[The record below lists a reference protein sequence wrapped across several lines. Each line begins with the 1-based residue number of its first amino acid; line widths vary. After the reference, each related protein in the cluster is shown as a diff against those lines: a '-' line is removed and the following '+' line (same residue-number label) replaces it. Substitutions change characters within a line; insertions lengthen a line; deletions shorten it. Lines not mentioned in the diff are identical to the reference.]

1 MQPLRHTM
9 DNLAS
14 DCIEPLARL
23 ASDGKTLENSKPDLM
38 KLDMYALLRDNY
50 EKHEALTRLWE
61 QTNTIPDWVDWAQIE
76 RGQKVYYRYG
86 HSMGIALA
94 FQSLLGGM
102 GSGNI
107 VETLGR
113 TGGFSA
119 KVVRHRLLE
128 TLQHTLQVTKSL
140 ESIRPGGDGHAS
152 TVRVRLLHASV
163 RNRILQL
170 AEKRP
175 AYYDVAR
182 HGIPIN
188 DLDSIGTICS
198 FAPTVIYIGLP
209 RQGIFMSD
217 QEAADYIALWR
228 LIAHYIGTPTEWFKT
243 PSRARTVME
252 SIMVAEINPTRM
264 SGVLARNIIQGLK
277 NTPPLYASAGVLEG
291 LTRSLIG
298 NELSNEL
305 GIGNPDI
312 FAWMFVGWVFI
323 YAATLAYICRSVQA
337 LDEKQ
342 VQYNKKK
349 FWVLLMDAKTGLG
362 KETNFDF
369 KYVPHDEKQNRN
381 R

>member
-1 MQPLRHTM
+1 MRRCWNYDFRWTPEHLTQEQMQPLRHTM

-23 ASDGKTLENSKPDLM
+23 ASDGKTLENSKPNLM

-61 QTNTIPDWVDWAQIE
+61 QTNIIPDWVDWAQIE
-76 RGQKVYYRYG
+76 RGQK
-86 HSMGIALA
+86 LA

-217 QEAADYIALWR
+217 QEVADYIALWR

-342 VQYNKKK
+342 VQ
-349 FWVLLMDAKTGLG
+349 VRRSLLLFSTTACCSV
-362 KETNFDF
+362 TNIII
-369 KYVPHDEKQNRN
+369 YV
-381 R
+381 